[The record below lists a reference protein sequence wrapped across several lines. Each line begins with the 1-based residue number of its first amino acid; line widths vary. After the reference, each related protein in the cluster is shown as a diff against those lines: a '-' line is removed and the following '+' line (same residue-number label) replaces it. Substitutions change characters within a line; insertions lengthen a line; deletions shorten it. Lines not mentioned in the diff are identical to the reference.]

1 MALTPI
7 HLDSGIYNLQRQKS
21 AIEGGHVDPVSSM
34 SLKPLAQLGDDERIR
49 ETTCGPP
56 APSSSVT
63 PVLLFPLFL
72 CVPISLFLSLLPSDA
87 TGIESAISQYLF
99 MPFF

>member
-7 HLDSGIYNLQRQKS
+7 HLDSGIYNLQKQKS

-34 SLKPLAQLGDDERIR
+34 SLKPLAQLGDGERIR
-49 ETTCGPP
+49 EPACGPP

-63 PVLLFPLFL
+63 SSPLPTLPLRAYFS
-72 CVPISLFLSLLPSDA
+72 ISLPA
-87 TGIESAISQYLF
+87 
-99 MPFF
+99 PF